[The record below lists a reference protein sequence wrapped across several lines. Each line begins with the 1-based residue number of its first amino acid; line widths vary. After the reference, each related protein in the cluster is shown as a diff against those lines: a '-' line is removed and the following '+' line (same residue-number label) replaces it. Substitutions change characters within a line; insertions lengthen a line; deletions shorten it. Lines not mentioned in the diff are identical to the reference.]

1 MPSPASF
8 ISLFS
13 FGLIGQA
20 YGLTVYTGSPPNL
33 PSRKPFGFAS
43 KSTGG
48 SLNASA
54 TYLATNAAELREA
67 LALPYT
73 KTVYVKGVINGNEL
87 SDGTRA
93 SCQTYIDNTG
103 SAGAAIRTYNF
114 TEYIYSLNST
124 YLSLVSTAAAENKL
138 FNGRNATEYRAYLG
152 KLNGWR
158 PVVSNTQKAAVGFTI
173 RNNTS
178 LIGLDSN
185 AALNGINLYLNSVD
199 NIWIRNLKLVSPADC
214 FPAPETFP
222 SSWNAKFDAVGLVT
236 ATNVWVDGCELQ
248 DQLSGEYVEPDV
260 IPPGWEVDRF
270 DGLFDCED
278 GSDNVTFSH
287 NIIKN
292 HHKSLLLGGGTKE
305 ADRDLGKMH
314 FTIFGN
320 HFQNSAS
327 RNPLMRFGSYDIAAN
342 LFESVNNNNPV
353 YKRAGVPAD
362 AVFQYH
368 MGVYNQSQVQ
378 LQDNVFVQTGSVPND
393 TSRIFTV
400 TENLLS
406 DRPTKLCVRP
416 GSFTSTMNTKSV
428 DLLAAAK
435 GALTYAV
442 GKGRAV
448 ADGIVFGCSGF
459 AAIGTPP
466 STTFT
471 SYSQVQSVLL
481 TFHVLGKS
489 CHRRLRQPSFSLQ
502 RHLDTPRLRLDL
514 VSVTAVHGSLLVFS
528 PESYIAMVATC
539 ESENTEAIDQSSFWD
554 QDGIHWDAHRIGW
567 AVSGAFALAA
577 VIVTIVSV
585 GRHARHYYVPKE
597 QRQIIRILYMPLV
610 YAIIS
615 WLSYRF
621 FRAYTYYSFVVIIYE
636 AITISAFMLLIIQ
649 YVAST
654 SSGKTAEG
662 ALARKD
668 KEKLPIPFCCWRYR
682 PTKAYFMYTIKW
694 SVLQY
699 VIIRP
704 TVSIIGIICEAL
716 HILCQSSWSYKHPS
730 VYLTAVDFV
739 SISVA
744 LYGLILFYDLTKHE
758 LKGRRPLAKF
768 LTIKLIVMCTFYQ
781 EFVFDALQNHGII
794 KATNYWTGSNIADGL
809 NALAITIEMVL
820 FAFFMMWA
828 YPISE
833 YIRPELPKTS
843 AKRAIMDSLNFGDF
857 IAEIWGSLKFFY
869 DYFTGKPHTR
879 GMLKPDTPADFG
891 EAFGVHDASGNL
903 RTRGG
908 SVANAADPEAARP
921 FFANQPN
928 APRPSNLS
936 GTRHTLPNGRPL
948 A

>member
-1 MPSPASF
+1 MTTATF
-8 ISLFS
+8 FSLLS
-13 FGLIGQA
+13 LSLLGQV
-20 YGLTVYTGSPPNL
+20 YGLKPYTGAPPNL

-54 TYLATNAAELREA
+54 VYLATNAAELREA

-73 KTVYVKGVINGNEL
+73 KTVYVKGVINGNEFD
-87 SDGTRA
+87 DGTRA
-93 SCQTYIDNTG
+93 SCQDYIDATG

-124 YLSLVSTAAAENKL
+124 YLAEVSAAAAANKP
-138 FNGRNATEYRAYLG
+138 FNGRNATEYRSYLG

-158 PVVSNTQKAAVGFTI
+158 PVVSNTQKATVGF
-173 RNNTS
+173 RVPSNTS
-178 LIGLDSN
+178 IIGLDSS

-214 FPAPETFP
+214 FPAPETYP

-248 DQLSGEYVEPDV
+248 DQLNGEYVDPDI

-287 NIIKN
+287 NIVKN
-292 HHKSLLLGGGTKE
+292 HHKSLLLGGGAKE
-305 ADRDLGKMH
+305 ADRDLGKMR

-342 LFESVNNNNPV
+342 LFESTNNKNPV
-353 YKRAGVPAD
+353 YKRATAPAD

-368 MGVYNQSQVQ
+368 MGVYNQSRVQ
-378 LQDNVFVQTGSVPND
+378 LQDNVFIQTGSVPD
-393 TSRIFTV
+393 DISRIFTV
-400 TENLLS
+400 TENLLK
-406 DRPTKLCVRP
+406 DRPAKLCVRP
-416 GSFTSTMNTKSV
+416 GSFTSTMNTKAV
-428 DLLAAAK
+428 DLVGAAK
-435 GALTYAV
+435 GALDYAV
-442 GKGRAV
+442 SKGRAV
-448 ADGIVFGCSGF
+448 AAGLVFTCDGFTAV
-459 AAIGTPP
+459 GTPV
-466 STTFT
+466 STAFKT
-471 SYSQVQSVLL
+471 YSEPNKPIY
-481 TFHVLGKS
+481 F
-489 CHRRLRQPSFSLQ
+489 
-502 RHLDTPRLRLDL
+502 
-514 VSVTAVHGSLLVFS
+514 
-528 PESYIAMVATC
+528 MVATC
-539 ESENTEAIDQSSFWD
+539 ESENTEAIDQSSFWMS
-554 QDGIHWDAHRIGW
+554 GIHWDAHRIGW
-567 AVSGAFALAA
+567 AISGAFALAA
-577 VIVTIVSV
+577 TIITIISV
-585 GRHARHYYVPKE
+585 GRHARHYYVPNE
-597 QRQIIRILYMPLV
+597 QRQIIYTPSSAGSHTASSELIL
-610 YAIIS
+610 
-615 WLSYRF
+615 
-621 FRAYTYYSFVVIIYE
+621 YE

-662 ALARKD
+662 ALARKN
-668 KEKLPIPFCCWRYR
+668 KEKLPIP
-682 PTKAYFMYTIKW
+682 W

-704 TVSIIGIICEAL
+704 AVSIIGIICEAL

-744 LYGLILFYDLTKHE
+744 LYGLILFYDLTKQE
-758 LKGRRPLAKF
+758 LNGRRPLAKF

-794 KATNYWTGSNIADGL
+794 KATEYWTGSNIADGL

-833 YIRPELPKTS
+833 YTRPELPKTS
-843 AKRAIMDSLNFGDF
+843 AKRAIIDSLNFGDF
-857 IAEIWGSLKFFY
+857 VAEIWGSLKFFY
-869 DYFTGKPHTR
+869 DYSVGKPHTR
-879 GMLKPDTPADFG
+879 GILAHDTPDFG
-891 EAFGVHDASGNL
+891 EAFGVHNAAGNL

-908 SVANAADPEAARP
+908 SAANVADPEAVQP

-928 APRPSNLS
+928 AARPPNLS
-936 GTRHTLPNGRPL
+936 GARHVHTPESGGSGETYGMRPL
-948 A
+948 PPQMVPTGASGKPFA